1 MKQRLKKMLIIVLI
15 LVLSIGMFNC
25 VPKFVVKN
33 IFDEMYYG
41 HDAVASL
48 RLTSASYDN
57 FGLQDIPSS
66 LRNMVDNEII
76 EYLETDLLNAGG
88 FLSFEWILDEKQ
100 LKFMYLCPSKNGD
113 FNYVFDI
120 VYSLG
125 DKTLRYFPLSVSS
138 NSDLP
143 YDNIDL
149 ILNSQGTTR
158 ASIEKLLSEN
168 FFNKM
173 VMRWL
178 EVNGRRSRFSFEDI
192 GEIYIENH
200 LWDDFVN

>member
-1 MKQRLKKMLIIVLI
+1 MKRRAIITLAIVL
-15 LVLSIGMFNC
+15 VLAVGVYVAVCIQIQN
-25 VPKFVVKN
+25 V
-33 IFDEMYYG
+33 FDEMYYG
-41 HDAVASL
+41 HDAVDSL
-48 RLTSASYDN
+48 LLTSASYDN

-76 EYLETDLLNAGG
+76 EYLETDLLNAGE

-100 LKFMYLCPSKNGD
+100 LKFMYICPSTNGD

-120 VYSLG
+120 VYSLR
-125 DKTLRYFPLSVSS
+125 DKTLRYFPLHISS
-138 NSDLP
+138 NNNLP

-149 ILNSQGTTR
+149 FLNSQDTTR
-158 ASIEKLLSEN
+158 TSIEKLLSEN

-178 EVNGRRSRFSFEDI
+178 KVNGRRSRFSFEDI